1 MAGNRSIRHRRLL
14 AVLLVLLVS
23 GGVIASIHIY
33 LTYLG
38 HEETLL
44 SDEISISFDLLLYS
58 SYFNLTIP
66 AAISYIQFIFNGTE
80 ITLSSCI
87 LFDIDHVEIWSSTI
101 DSINYSSSWIE
112 IVPGDYLIEIETGA
126 MKGDLIVLGRSS
138 LPTPEEY

>member
-1 MAGNRSIRHRRLL
+1 MSTHL
-14 AVLLVLLVS
+14 
-23 GGVIASIHIY
+23 Y
-33 LTYLG
+33 LTYLR

-44 SDEISISFDLLLYS
+44 SEEISISFDLLLYS

-80 ITLSSCI
+80 IVDTLCI